1 MAEAKRASGRAPPVS
16 ESGDTPSERGRLLA
30 NLVHFA
36 RVLRVAGLAIGPGR
50 VLDAVNAVSAVG
62 IGDREDFY
70 WTLHA
75 VFVSRYRDRELFD
88 QAFHVFWRN
97 PRLLERMMAMILPAF
112 SYPEAAPR
120 QALRRRLGDAL
131 APARAAES
139 DAEPPATEL
148 ELDAALSWSARE
160 VLQDKDFEQMSSEE
174 IRRAKSAVT
183 RMRPLLARVPTRR
196 YRRHRLGRR
205 VDMRAS
211 LKSALRS
218 GASLIPLER
227 RRRRYRTPPLVILCD
242 ISGSMSRYSRMLL
255 HFAHTLTADR
265 ARVASF
271 VFATR
276 LTNVTRHLRE
286 KDVDVA
292 LERIS
297 EAVSDWS
304 GGTRIGHCLYAFNR
318 HWSRRVLAQGAV
330 TLLISDGLDRDAGEG
345 LGDQVERLH
354 KSCRRL
360 IWLNPLLRY
369 EDFEPRSLGM
379 RAILPHVDEFLSV
392 HNLRSLEQL
401 ARVLSRA
408 GTRHEEGVSQWL
420 TLRP

>member
-1 MAEAKRASGRAPPVS
+1 MS
-16 ESGDTPSERGRLLA
+16 ESGGTTSEHGRLLA
-30 NLVHFA
+30 NILHFA

-62 IGDREDFY
+62 VGDREDFY

-75 VFVSRYRDRELFD
+75 VFVNRSRDRELFD

-97 PRLLERMMAMILPAF
+97 PRLLERMVSMVLPAF
-112 SYPEAAPR
+112 SDPETAP
-120 QALRRRLGDAL
+120 QHALRRRLGDAL
-131 APARAAES
+131 APAQAAE
-139 DAEPPATEL
+139 AELEPPATEV

-160 VLQDKDFEQMSSEE
+160 VLQDKDFEQMSSDE
-174 IRRAKSAVT
+174 IARAKSAVA
-183 RMRPLLARVPTRR
+183 RMRLLLARVPTRR
-196 YRRHRLGRR
+196 YRRHRLGNR

-218 GASLIPLER
+218 GPGIIPLER
-227 RRRRYRTPPLVILCD
+227 RRQRQRTPPLVILCD

-265 ARVASF
+265 DRVASF

-304 GGTRIGHCLYAFNR
+304 GGTRIGHCLYAFNH

-345 LGDQVERLH
+345 LGEQVERLH

-369 EDFEPRSLGM
+369 EDFEPRSLGT

-392 HNLRSLEQL
+392 HNLSSLEQL
-401 ARVLSRA
+401 AGVLSRV
-408 GTRHEEGVSQWL
+408 GTHHEEGVSQWL
-420 TLRP
+420 TVKP